1 MCERKTHTERQKD
14 TQKETERHR
23 KIDRERERR
32 GRAPVYMS
40 EKNLGSLFLS
50 STVSS
55 RDWTR
60 RPVRNSQCMYSPR
73 HHDSASCFISTCFL
87 WLVT

>member
-23 KIDRERERR
+23 KTDKERERR
-32 GRAPVYMS
+32 GRAPVYRS

-50 STVSS
+50 STVSPE
-55 RDWTR
+55 TG
-60 RPVRNSQCMYSPR
+60 PGAQ
-73 HHDSASCFISTCFL
+73 
-87 WLVT
+87 